1 MTLKYFCDRCDKISE
16 KNNFSIHIQRYP
28 RTQLKDTNLDL
39 CINCYN
45 DFQKFMKVKNNK
57 K

>member
-28 RTQLKDTNLDL
+28 RTQSKDTNLDL

-45 DFQKFMKVKNNK
+45 DFQKFMKVKK
-57 K
+57 

>member
-16 KNNFSIHIQRYP
+16 KNNFNVHIQRYP
-28 RTQLKDTNLDL
+28 RTNEKDMSLDL
-39 CINCYN
+39 CINCYR
-45 DFQKFMKVKNNK
+45 DFQKFMKVKKIK